1 MSFFI
6 SDALAEAPAAAAGG
20 QAGGLGSLIPFVV
33 LFAVFYF
40 LLIRPQQK
48 RVKEHKKIVDSLAKG
63 DEIQTESGIMGK
75 VVDLSDNVVKVE
87 IADNVQIKIRRQAVQ
102 AVLPKGSLKEL

>member
-6 SDALAEAPAAAAGG
+6 SDALAEAPAAAAGA
-20 QAGGLGSLIPFVV
+20 QGGLGALVPFIV

-48 RVKEHKKIVDSLAKG
+48 RVKEHKKVVDALAKG

-75 VVDLSDNVVKVE
+75 VVDLSENVVKVE
-87 IADNVQIKIRRQAVQ
+87 IADNVQIKIRRQAIQ
-102 AVLPKGSLKEL
+102 AVLPKGSLKELA